1 MLLKGDQLAAHL
13 ERELLPVYL
22 VHGDDPLLVIEAA
35 DAIRLAAR
43 QRGYDER
50 ELLAVTANFNW
61 NDLYHAAANLS
72 LFGGRKVLDLR
83 LPTGKP
89 GRDGSAALQ
98 RYCSRCSPDCLLL
111 VSTSQLDWKEE
122 KAAWVGALAN
132 AGAMIKLFAPKLGE
146 LPAWI
151 AGRLR
156 RQRQSDEA
164 EGLRF
169 IAERVEGNLLA
180 AHQEILKLGVLYPPG
195 TLHIEQIRAAVLNV
209 ARYDIDGLREA
220 LLVGDVSRMIRT
232 LDGLQQEG
240 EAPPLVLWA
249 MCEEA
254 RLLAQLNDGLARKQ
268 SLETLFKEARV
279 WGARQAL
286 VKRALPR
293 VDGLRAKAALIDA
306 ARIDRMIKGLADG
319 DVWNEFRRLGLRI
332 AGV

>member
-1 MLLKGDQLAAHL
+1 
-13 ERELLPVYL
+13 
-22 VHGDDPLLVIEAA
+22 
-35 DAIRLAAR
+35 
-43 QRGYDER
+43 
-50 ELLAVTANFNW
+50 
-61 NDLYHAAANLS
+61 
-72 LFGGRKVLDLR
+72 
-83 LPTGKP
+83 
-89 GRDGSAALQ
+89 
-98 RYCSRCSPDCLLL
+98 
-111 VSTSQLDWKEE
+111 
-122 KAAWVGALAN
+122 
-132 AGAMIKLFAPKLGE
+132 
-146 LPAWI
+146 
-151 AGRLR
+151 
-156 RQRQSDEA
+156 
-164 EGLRF
+164 
-169 IAERVEGNLLA
+169 
-180 AHQEILKLGVLYPPG
+180 
-195 TLHIEQIRAAVLNV
+195 
-209 ARYDIDGLREA
+209 DGLREA